1 MNLLGNNQAKLND
14 VIFKERN
21 KSYGAYAIR
30 SSYNETLRKAL
41 FSVAGFTCLLFGAVY
56 ISNRANAITDEKP
69 VIVDDIKPEVYEW
82 HDVDMTP
89 PTEQPKQNTSAA
101 AAAPNGAIGMRVTD
115 DAVETSSVNID
126 NPVDGQG
133 PPDATGTSATSTL
146 VSTDSNTATST
157 PSTVST
163 TSEPMVLVD
172 EMPEFEGGDIGLI
185 KYISKNIVYPEIAKS
200 IGKEG
205 TVHVSF
211 VVNETGFVEGVKIL
225 RGIGYGCDEEVVRV
239 VSNLPKWK
247 KGGKNQ
253 GHPVKVR
260 YTIPV
265 SFRLK

>member
-56 ISNRANAITDEKP
+56 TYNRANAITEEKS
-69 VIVDDIKPEVYEW
+69 VIVDDLKPEIYEW
-82 HDVDMTP
+82 HEVDMTP
-89 PTEQPKQNTSAA
+89 PTEQPKQNTSAP
-101 AAAPNGAIGMRVTD
+101 AAAPDGAIGTRVTD
-115 DAVETSSVNID
+115 DAIETNSVNID

-146 VSTDSNTATST
+146 VTTETNTAVATST
-157 PSTVST
+157 TISTPSETVI
-163 TSEPMVLVD
+163 LAD
-172 EMPEFEGGDIGLI
+172 EMPEFEGGDVGLL
-185 KYISKNIVYPEIAKS
+185 KYISKNIVYPELARS